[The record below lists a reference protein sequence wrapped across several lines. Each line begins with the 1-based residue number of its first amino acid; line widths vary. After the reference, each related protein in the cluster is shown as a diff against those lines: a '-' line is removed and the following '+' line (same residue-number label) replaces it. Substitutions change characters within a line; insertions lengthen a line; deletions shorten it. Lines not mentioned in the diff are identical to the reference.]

1 MANKEKMDYLL
12 LDIRELET
20 LIAGM
25 RDAEVYPVSFFSQT
39 FTLTHKILKDLH
51 SLEAAQ
57 IEMLR
62 KQMEEHQAL
71 LKSIPHQVAAPMPE
85 ASRQEIIPEHPA
97 SEPLYTPETKEI
109 RIEKPVSIT
118 PEPITVSAVK
128 APSIPPQV
136 AATPVVETKSE
147 PEQVSQPV
155 LNPEPVNET
164 LQKTAT
170 TERTVAERPGF
181 VLSDLLE
188 KKNLSDFRKA
198 FSLNDR
204 FRFRRELFGGDE
216 ERMNQAITDL
226 NNIHTYEDSVTY
238 LNNKLKWNIED
249 EAVTDFI
256 KLLEKRFL

>member
-1 MANKEKMDYLL
+1 MDYLL

-39 FTLTHKILKDLH
+39 FNLTHKILKDLH

-71 LKSIPHQVAAPMPE
+71 LKSIPHQVAEPMPE
-85 ASRQEIIPEHPA
+85 TSRIEITEDLKTPAPEVVQSVPETIEIRPGKSEYLIPE
-97 SEPLYTPETKEI
+97 
-109 RIEKPVSIT
+109 PV
-118 PEPITVSAVK
+118 A
-128 APSIPPQV
+128 
-136 AATPVVETKSE
+136 PVVEIPVSTAQVVTAPVIE
-147 PEQVSQPV
+147 VTHEPQRMHQPEPQAVIQPEQVA
-155 LNPEPVNET
+155 ET
-164 LQKTAT
+164 PSKTVT
-170 TERTVAERPGF
+170 AERPATERPGLF
-181 VLSDLLE
+181 LSDLLE

-216 ERMNQAITDL
+216 ERMNKAISEL

-238 LNNKLKWNIED
+238 LNNELKWNIED
-249 EAVTDFI
+249 EAVADFI

>member
-1 MANKEKMDYLL
+1 MANKEKIDYLL

-20 LIAGM
+20 LVAGM

-39 FTLTHKILKDLH
+39 FDLTHKILKDLH

-71 LKSIPHQVAAPMPE
+71 IQSIPPSVAAPAETAQEPKIIAPE
-85 ASRQEIIPEHPA
+85 PKNIA
-97 SEPLYTPETKEI
+97 
-109 RIEKPVSIT
+109 
-118 PEPITVSAVK
+118 PEPISAVADPVIAEQPEK
-128 APSIPPQV
+128 V
-136 AATPVVETKSE
+136 EATPEEVVTEAPREEIPVKE
-147 PEQVSQPV
+147 PVAV
-155 LNPEPVNET
+155 KPEPLIEPAPPAVEVPN
-164 LQKTAT
+164 KAT
-170 TERTVAERPGF
+170 TAERGGLF
-181 VLSDLLE
+181 LNDILE

-216 ERMNQAITDL
+216 ARMNKAINDL
-226 NNIHTYEDSVTY
+226 NEIHSYEDSITY
-238 LNNKLKWNIED
+238 LNNELKWNIED
-249 EAVTDFI
+249 EAVADFI